1 MGIQEVDTLN
11 NRRHHKR
18 AEIKIFLTNLINIKK
33 YIHFNIED
41 LKIELV
47 GLIDKLNKDT
57 ISISIVSEVS
67 SGKSTFLNA
76 LVFNQAVLESKIG
89 ETTAKVFNIK
99 YDYAYSIDGVQ
110 KENLE
115 SLTQQVA
122 KENRLNLT
130 AIKEKEKL
138 SKIQSVITLPNEN
151 LKKGIELYDTP
162 GFATIHEKPMLTL
175 IKEAISKSDAT
186 ILLLDISQGIK
197 NSEKLFIKNMLHRI
211 QLNKRFIVLNKY
223 DTIINEDD
231 LELKTKEEIE
241 DEINALVKNIEATL
255 QELQKDTKQPIE
267 TYHIS
272 AKKALVGKIKNDEKR
287 VQESRFDL
295 FEDAFWSKMVL
306 AKDEIFE
313 EHLQLFDTLKQEL
326 KNQLEEEKHKLLQK
340 SNALQVEVENARIK
354 ASEALGMSDK
364 IEELK
369 ILNRTIVSKREKKLQ
384 KRKKELVDDI
394 TSILAIN
401 LDFELKE
408 ISIID
413 KLMFWR
419 LKRKYQQTIVS
430 VLDNSRSYIKHHLQ
444 AFIEEFTHKN
454 IHKKQDF
461 LILTFNN
468 NLNLQFSLQGY
479 KQKHNLDV
487 IIDQAIEKIE
497 NYLDWKA
504 TTFITVL
511 RYNFIKNEEQQLKH
525 SYFELTAQID
535 SISSH
540 ISHFLKQSNSELQQ
554 YSLLSNK
561 AIDTMQEALKKE
573 SNEAKEIKEINH
585 SLKKINNFILTYLSK

>member
-11 NRRHHKR
+11 NRRHNKQ
-18 AEIKIFLTNLINIKK
+18 AEIKIFLTNLINIVRH
-33 YIHFNIED
+33 IHFNIED

-99 YDYAYSIDGVQ
+99 YDYTYSIDGIQ

-115 SLTQQVA
+115 ALTQHVA
-122 KENRLNLT
+122 KENKLNLK
-130 AIKEKEKL
+130 AIKEKQKL
-138 SKIQSVITLPNEN
+138 NNIQSVITLPNKN

-162 GFATIHEKPMLTL
+162 GFATIHEKSMLQL

-197 NSEKLFIKNMLHRI
+197 NSEKLFIKNILHRI

-223 DTIINEDD
+223 DTIITEDD
-231 LELKTKEEIE
+231 LELKTEEEIQ
-241 DEINALVKNIEATL
+241 DEISTLVKKIESTL

-272 AKKALVGKIKNDEKR
+272 AKKALVGKIKNDAKR
-287 VQESRFDL
+287 VKESRFDL

-313 EHLQLFDTLKQEL
+313 EHLQLFDTLKKEL
-326 KNQLEEEKHKLLQK
+326 KNSLEKEK
-340 SNALQVEVENARIK
+340 SNLLEKSHSLQVEVDNSRIQ
-354 ASEALGMSDK
+354 ASEALNMSDK
-364 IEELK
+364 IKELQL
-369 ILNRTIVSKREKKLQ
+369 LNQTIVAKREKKLQ

-408 ISIID
+408 ITVID

-419 LKRKYQQTIVS
+419 LKRKYQQSVIS

-444 AFIEEFTHKN
+444 TFIEEFTHNN

-479 KQKHNLDV
+479 KKKHDLDAIV
-487 IIDQAIEKIE
+487 DQAIEKIR
-497 NYLDWKA
+497 NYIEWNT
-504 TTFITVL
+504 TTFITL
-511 RYNFIKNEEQQLKH
+511 LKYNIVKNEEAKLKH

-535 SISSH
+535 SLSSN
-540 ISHFLKQSNSELQQ
+540 ISHFFKQSNSELQK
-554 YSLLSNK
+554 YAILSNK
-561 AIDTMQEALKKE
+561 AINTMQEALKKE
-573 SNEAKEIKEINH
+573 SKEAQEIKEINY
-585 SLKKINNFILTYLSK
+585 SLKEINKFMKFL

>member
-11 NRRHHKR
+11 NRRAHKR

-33 YIHFNIED
+33 HIHFNIED

-115 SLTQQVA
+115 ALTQQVA

-130 AIKEKEKL
+130 AINEKKNI

-162 GFATIHEKPMLTL
+162 GFATIHEKPMLRL

-211 QLNKRFIVLNKY
+211 QLDKRFIVLNKY

-231 LELKTKEEIE
+231 LELKTQEEIE
-241 DEINALVKNIEATL
+241 NEINALVKKIESTL
-255 QELQKDTKQPIE
+255 QELQKDRKQPIE

-272 AKKALVGKIKNDEKR
+272 AKKALVGKIKNDAQR
-287 VQESRFDL
+287 VKESRFNL
-295 FEDAFWSKMVL
+295 FEDAFWHKMVL

-340 SNALQVEVENARIK
+340 SNALQIEVENAHIK
-354 ASEALGMSDK
+354 ASKALGISDK

-369 ILNRTIVSKREKKLQ
+369 ILNRTIISKREKKLQ

-430 VLDNSRSYIKHHLQ
+430 VLDNSRSYIKHHIQ
-444 AFIEEFTHKN
+444 AFVEEFTHKN

-468 NLNLQFSLQGY
+468 SLNLQFSLQGY

-487 IIDQAIEKIE
+487 IIDQAMEKIE
-497 NYLDWKA
+497 NYLDWKV
-504 TTFITVL
+504 TTLITLL

-585 SLKKINNFILTYLSK
+585 SLKKINNFILTHI